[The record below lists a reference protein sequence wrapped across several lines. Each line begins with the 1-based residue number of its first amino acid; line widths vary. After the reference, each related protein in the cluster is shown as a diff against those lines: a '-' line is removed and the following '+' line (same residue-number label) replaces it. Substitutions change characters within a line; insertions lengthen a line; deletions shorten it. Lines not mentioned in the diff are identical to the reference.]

1 MKEQDYIAILKKM
14 TLEEKAALCSGQS
27 FWTTVPIEK
36 YGIPSVRMTDGPHG
50 IRSEKDSV
58 GTNIMRESYPATC
71 FPPAVTSASTWD
83 PDLLEE
89 VGAAIAAEA
98 KALGVTTVLGPGV
111 NIKRSPLCGRNF
123 EYFSEDPYVAGRMG
137 AAWVHG
143 VQKTASEC
151 RSNISA
157 QTTRNISV

>member
-1 MKEQDYIAILKKM
+1 
-14 TLEEKAALCSGQS
+14 
-27 FWTTVPIEK
+27 
-36 YGIPSVRMTDGPHG
+36 MTDGPHG

-157 QTTRNISV
+157 QTIRNISV

>member
-1 MKEQDYIAILKKM
+1 
-14 TLEEKAALCSGQS
+14 
-27 FWTTVPIEK
+27 
-36 YGIPSVRMTDGPHG
+36 MTDGPHG
-50 IRSEKDSV
+50 IRSEKDSI

-123 EYFSEDPYVAGRMG
+123 EYFPKTRTSRAEWARRGCTACR
-137 AAWVHG
+137 
-143 VQKTASEC
+143 KTASEC